1 MRQRHHCRLRRRF
14 FRDQS
19 AAAQTQPTLPPPPEN
34 LAAARELIQVMKAT
48 DQFKAL
54 LPTIM
59 QALKPAFVQGRPE
72 MEKDFDAI
80 LPAINDVAARRVN
93 ELAEALAVIYAS
105 NFSVAEIHDI
115 AAFYRSPTGQ
125 KLLAQQPVIARE
137 SLVAGQQVG
146 ADALVGT
153 QRGDR
158 RASCAS
164 ADTPTDGGAQRAVH
178 RLRSTVL
185 DEMTMKSA
193 VDHTEVVIHCSSF
206 CFGAA
211 PTWREAS

>member
-1 MRQRHHCRLRRRF
+1 MRHAIIAAFAATF
-14 FRDQS
+14 FAIGPLQ
-19 AAAQTQPTLPPPPEN
+19 AQTSPTLPPPPEN
-34 LAAARELIQVMKAT
+34 LAAARELVQVMKAT

-80 LPAINDVAARRVN
+80 LPAINQVAARRVD

-125 KLLAQQPVIARE
+125 KFLAQQPIIARE
-137 SLVAGQQVG
+137 SLVAGQKWAQ
-146 ADALVGT
+146 AL
-153 QRGDR
+153 
-158 RASCAS
+158 
-164 ADTPTDGGAQRAVH
+164 
-178 RLRSTVL
+178 STEL
-185 DEMTMKSA
+185 
-193 VDHTEVVIHCSSF
+193 
-206 CFGAA
+206 
-211 PTWREAS
+211 REAIADQLRKRGHAN

>member
-1 MRQRHHCRLRRRF
+1 MRYAIIAVFAAVF
-14 FRDQS
+14 FAISPVQ
-19 AAAQTQPTLPPPPEN
+19 AQTQPQPTLPPPPEN
-34 LAAARELIQVMKAT
+34 LAAARELVLVMKAT

-115 AAFYRSPTGQ
+115 ATFYRSSTGQ
-125 KLLAQQPVIARE
+125 RFLDRQPLIAQE
-137 SLVAGQQVG
+137 SLVAGQKWAQ
-146 ADALVGT
+146 ALSSELR
-153 QRGDR
+153 QAIAEQLRKRGH
-158 RASCAS
+158 AN
-164 ADTPTDGGAQRAVH
+164 
-178 RLRSTVL
+178 
-185 DEMTMKSA
+185 
-193 VDHTEVVIHCSSF
+193 
-206 CFGAA
+206 
-211 PTWREAS
+211 

>member
-1 MRQRHHCRLRRRF
+1 MRQAIVAVF
-14 FRDQS
+14 
-19 AAAQTQPTLPPPPEN
+19 AAVFLTISPLQAQTPPTLPPPAEN
-34 LAAARELIQVMKAT
+34 LAAARELVQVMRAT

-80 LPAINDVAARRVN
+80 IPAINDVAARRVN

-125 KLLAQQPVIARE
+125 KLLVQQPVIAHE
-137 SLVAGQQVG
+137 SVVAGQ
-146 ADALVGT
+146 
-153 QRGDR
+153 RW
-158 RASCAS
+158 
-164 ADTPTDGGAQRAVH
+164 AQS
-178 RLRSTVL
+178 L
-185 DEMTMKSA
+185 
-193 VDHTEVVIHCSSF
+193 SSEL
-206 CFGAA
+206 
-211 PTWREAS
+211 REAIGEQLRKRGHAN

>member
-1 MRQRHHCRLRRRF
+1 MRQAIVAAFAAVF
-14 FRDQS
+14 FTISPLQ
-19 AAAQTQPTLPPPPEN
+19 AQTQPTLPPPAEN
-34 LAAARELIQVMKAT
+34 LAAARELVQVMRAT

-125 KLLAQQPVIARE
+125 KLLVQQPVIAHE
-137 SLVAGQQVG
+137 SVVAGQ
-146 ADALVGT
+146 
-153 QRGDR
+153 RW
-158 RASCAS
+158 
-164 ADTPTDGGAQRAVH
+164 AQT
-178 RLRSTVL
+178 L
-185 DEMTMKSA
+185 
-193 VDHTEVVIHCSSF
+193 SSEL
-206 CFGAA
+206 
-211 PTWREAS
+211 REAIGEQLRKRGHAN